1 MITVAK
7 NAGFCFGVRRATD
20 TVEKLIKE
28 KNNSSV
34 YILGQLIHNEEYIKY
49 LEENGVY
56 EISPDQ
62 IDEIYERAKSGEK
75 ITVVVRTH
83 GIEKE
88 IYEKLQGCDEKEENF
103 TLVNCT
109 CPYVTKIHKI
119 ANENSNTKV
128 KKEIFV
134 LIGSGGH
141 PEVLSIMSHA
151 KGDKYVFS
159 NGQELENFLL
169 EMKKRED
176 FDEIIVN
183 MASQTTQ
190 KLQEWEK
197 CQKILKKYCTNAKIF
212 DTICSVTDIRQRE
225 ADELSRKSDVMIVVG
240 GKGSSNTSK
249 LAQVCEKNCKN
260 TYWVQTSRDI
270 PLDKIGYAKN
280 IGITAG
286 ASTPDSLI
294 QEVKE
299 TMSEIME
306 KQIENEDFG
315 KMLEEMESVKLYTGA
330 TVTGTVMGI
339 TDTEIRL
346 DLGAKLT
353 GIITK
358 DQITDSNDVNL
369 ADLFKIGDEVDAKV
383 ISKSD
388 RDGIAILSKKM
399 VDSVK
404 NLAKI
409 AEYASTNETVD
420 AKVVEITKG
429 GVVCDVEGVRVF
441 VPASLTGVKKGDDM
455 NVLANTT
462 QQIKIVEIKDNKRE
476 AIGSIRAVI
485 NEQKKA
491 EYEQRQAEKEQKRLE
506 KEAYFNSLEVGMV
519 FEGPVK
525 NVTNYGAFVD
535 IGGVDGLVHKTELTW
550 NNKIAPSSVVKT
562 GDVIKVYIKSIDT
575 ENKKISLGYK
585 TEDSKPWNI
594 FKSQYN
600 VGDVVIVK
608 IRNIET
614 YGAFAEIIPGVDG
627 LIHISQIADRKIE
640 SVASVLTKGDS
651 VSALIKE
658 IDDEK
663 EKVSLSM
670 RALLEEGSEEE
681 ADDEEV
687 EVEVIEEAAEEVA
700 ADETAE

>member
-28 KNNSSV
+28 KNKSSV

-49 LEENGVY
+49 LEENGVF

-62 IDEIYERAKSGEK
+62 IDKIYERAKNGEK

-88 IYEKLQGCDEKEENF
+88 IYEKLQSCDEKEKNF

-119 ANENSNTKV
+119 ANENSDTKV

-134 LIGSGGH
+134 LIGKNDH
-141 PEVLSIMSHA
+141 PEVLSIMSHVD
-151 KGDKYVFS
+151 GDGYVFS

-225 ADELSRKSDVMIVVG
+225 ADELSRKCDVMIVVG
-240 GKGSSNTSK
+240 GLASSNTSK
-249 LAQVCEKNCKN
+249 LAQVCEKNCEN

-299 TMSEIME
+299 TMSEIVE
-306 KQIENEDFG
+306 KIEKIENEDFG

-429 GVVCDVEGVRVF
+429 GVVCDVDGVRVF
-441 VPASLTGVKKGDDM
+441 VPASMTGVKKGDDM
-455 NVLANTT
+455 SVLKGTT

-491 EYEQRQAEKEQKRLE
+491 EYEQKQAA
-506 KEAYFNSLEVGMV
+506 KEAFWNSLEVGME

-525 NVTNYGAFVD
+525 NITNYGAFVD
-535 IGGVDGLVHKTELTW
+535 LGGIDGLVHKTELTW

-562 GDVIKVYIKSIDT
+562 GEIIKVYIKSIDN

-670 RALLEEGSEEE
+670 RALLEDNSEEE
-681 ADDEEV
+681 AAEEEV

>member
-1 MITVAK
+1 MITVAE
-7 NAGFCFGVRRATD
+7 NAGFCFGVRRATQ
-20 TVEKLIKE
+20 TVEKLIEE
-28 KNNSSV
+28 KNQSSV
-34 YILGQLIHNEEYIKY
+34 YVLGQLIHNEEYTKF
-49 LEENGVY
+49 LEENGVF
-56 EISPDQ
+56 EVSPDQ
-62 IDEIYERAKSGEK
+62 IDGLYERVKKGEK

-83 GIEKE
+83 GIEKD
-88 IYEKLQGCDEKEENF
+88 IYEKLQKCDEKEEGF

-119 ANENSNTKV
+119 ASENSDTEAKG
-128 KKEIFV
+128 EIFV
-134 LIGSGGH
+134 LIGKKDH
-141 PEVLSIMSHA
+141 PEVLSIMSHVV
-151 KGDKYVFS
+151 GNGYVFAS
-159 NGQELENFLL
+159 AEELEEFLIKCKKNENFD
-169 EMKKRED
+169 KK
-176 FDEIIVN
+176 IIKI
-183 MASQTTQ
+183 ASQTTQ
-190 KLQEWEK
+190 KLEEWEK
-197 CQKILKKYCTNAKIF
+197 CQKILKKHCTNAKIF
-212 DTICSVTDIRQRE
+212 DTICNVTDIRQRE
-225 ADELSRKSDVMIVVG
+225 ADELSRKCDVMIVVG
-240 GKGSSNTSK
+240 GKNSSNTSK
-249 LAQVCEKNCKN
+249 LAQVCEKNCAK
-260 TYWVQTSRDI
+260 TYWVQTCRDI
-270 PLDKIGYAKN
+270 PFDKIGYTKN

-294 QEVKE
+294 QEVKR

-315 KMLEEMESVKLYTGA
+315 KMLDEMESVKLYTGA

-346 DLGAKLT
+346 DLGTKVT

-358 DQITDSNDVNL
+358 DQITDSNDVKL
-369 ADLFKIGDEVDAKV
+369 EDLFKIGDQVEASV

-388 RDGIAILSKKM
+388 RDGVAILSKKK

-404 NLAKI
+404 NIEKMV
-409 AEYASTNETVD
+409 EYQKNNETVN

-429 GVVCDVEGVRVF
+429 GVVCEVESVRVF
-441 VPASLTGVKKGDDM
+441 VPASMTGVKKDEDM

-462 QQIKIVEIKDNKRE
+462 QQIKIVEIKENKKV
-476 AIGSIRAVI
+476 IGSIRAVI
-485 NEQKKA
+485 AEQKKA

-506 KEAYFNSLEVGMV
+506 KEAFFNSLEIGME

-535 IGGVDGLVHKTELTW
+535 LGGVDGLVHKTELSW
-550 NNKIAPSSVVKT
+550 NKNVNPASVVKA
-562 GDVIKVYIKSIDT
+562 GDVIKVYIKDIDT

-585 TEDSKPWNI
+585 TEDSKPWNV
-594 FKSQYN
+594 FKAQYN
-600 VGDVVIVK
+600 VGDVVVVK
-608 IRNIET
+608 IRNVET

-640 SVASVLTKGDS
+640 SVASVLNKGDS

-670 RALLEEGSEEE
+670 RALLDDS
-681 ADDEEV
+681 ADEV
-687 EVEVIEEAAEEVA
+687 AEEVNE
-700 ADETAE
+700 DETAE

>member
-1 MITVAK
+1 MITVAE

-28 KNNSSV
+28 NSKSSV

-49 LEENGVY
+49 LENNGVF

-62 IDEIYERAKSGEK
+62 IDSLYEKAKNGEK

-83 GIEKE
+83 GIEKN
-88 IYEKLQGCDEKEENF
+88 IYEKLQHCDEAAEGF

-119 ANENSNTKV
+119 ANENSNTEE
-128 KKEIFV
+128 KKEIFI
-134 LIGSGGH
+134 LIGKNDH
-141 PEVLSIMSHA
+141 PEVMSIMSHVV
-151 KGDKYVFS
+151 GEGYVFA
-159 NGQELENFLL
+159 NGQELENFLENL
-169 EMKKRED
+169 KKREN
-176 FDEIIVN
+176 FDEISVN

-190 KLQEWEK
+190 KLEEWEK
-197 CQKILKKYCTNAKIF
+197 CQKILKKHCTNAKIF

-225 ADELSRKSDVMIVVG
+225 ADELSQKCDVMIVVG
-240 GKGSSNTSK
+240 GKASSNTSK
-249 LAQVCEKNCKN
+249 LAQVCEKNCEK

-270 PLDKIGYAKN
+270 PLDKIGHAKN

-294 QEVKE
+294 QEVKRA
-299 TMSEIME
+299 MSEIME
-306 KQIENEDFG
+306 KQIEQNEDFG

-346 DLGAKLT
+346 DLGAKVT

-369 ADLFKIGDEVDAKV
+369 ADLFKIGDSVDAKV

-409 AEYASTNETVD
+409 AEYASTNETVE

-429 GVVCDVEGVRVF
+429 GVVCDVDSVRVF
-441 VPASLTGVKKGDDM
+441 IPASMTGIKKGDDM
-455 NVLANTT
+455 SVLAGTT
-462 QQIKIVEIKDNKRE
+462 QQIKIVEVKEGKRE

-491 EYEQRQAEKEQKRLE
+491 AYEEKKAQE
-506 KEAYFNSLEVGMV
+506 EALWNSLEVGME

-525 NVTNYGAFVD
+525 NITSYGAFVD
-535 IGGVDGLVHKTELTW
+535 LGGVDGLVHKSELSW
-550 NNKIAPSSVVKT
+550 NMRVAPSSVVKT
-562 GDVIKVYIKSIDT
+562 GEIIKVYIKAIDN

-585 TEDSKPWNI
+585 TEESKPWNM
-594 FKSQYN
+594 FKAQYN

-608 IRNIET
+608 IRNVET

-640 SVASVLTKGDS
+640 SVASVLKKGDS

-670 RALLEEGSEEE
+670 RALLDDNAEEE
-681 ADDEEV
+681 AEEIVEEV
-687 EVEVIEEAAEEVA
+687 AEEVVEEVAEDNADEAAE
-700 ADETAE
+700 

>member
-1 MITVAK
+1 MITIAK
-7 NAGFCFGVRRATD
+7 NAGFCFGVRRATE
-20 TVEKLIKE
+20 TVENLIKSKE
-28 KNNSSV
+28 KSPV
-34 YILGQLIHNEEYIKY
+34 YVLGQLIHNEEYIKY
-49 LEENGVY
+49 LEKNGVF
-56 EISPDQ
+56 EIEPGQ
-62 IDEIYERAKSGEK
+62 IDELYERVKKGEK

-83 GIEKE
+83 GIEKN
-88 IYEKLQGCDEKEENF
+88 IYEKLQKCDATEEGF

-119 ANENSNTKV
+119 ASENSNSEE
-128 KKEIFV
+128 KEKIFI
-134 LIGSGGH
+134 LIGKKDH
-141 PEVLSIMSHA
+141 PEVLSIMSHVN
-151 KGDKYVFS
+151 GEGYVFAS
-159 NGQELENFLL
+159 SSELENFLINL
-169 EMKKRED
+169 KNREN
-176 FDEIIVN
+176 FDEIFVN
-183 MASQTTQ
+183 LASQTTQ
-190 KLQEWEK
+190 KLEEWEK

-212 DTICSVTDIRQRE
+212 DTICNVTDIRQKE
-225 ADELSRKSDVMIVVG
+225 ADELSCKNDVMIVVG
-240 GKGSSNTSK
+240 GKNSSNTSK
-249 LAQVCEKNCKN
+249 LAQVCEKNCAK
-260 TYWVQTSRDI
+260 TFWVQTCQDI
-270 PLDKIGYAKN
+270 PMDKIGCVKN

-294 QEVKE
+294 QEVKR

-306 KQIENEDFG
+306 KQNEIEDFG
-315 KMLEEMESVKLYTGA
+315 KMLDEMESVKLYTGA
-330 TVTGTVMGI
+330 TVTGIVMAI

-346 DLGAKLT
+346 DLGTKVT

-358 DQITDSNDVNL
+358 DQITDSQTDKL
-369 ADLFKIGDEVDAKV
+369 EDLFKIGDQVDASV

-388 RDGIAILSKKM
+388 KDGVAILSKKK

-404 NLAKI
+404 NFAKMSD
-409 AEYASTNETVD
+409 YLNSNETVN

-441 VPASLTGVKKGDDM
+441 VPASMTGVKKDEDM

-462 QQIKIVEIKDNKRE
+462 QQIKIVEIKDNKRV
-476 AIGSIRAVI
+476 IGSIKAVI
-485 NEQKKA
+485 NEIKKA
-491 EYEQRQAEKEQKRLE
+491 EYEQRKAAREQREAE
-506 KEAYFNSLEVGMV
+506 KEAYFNSLTIGME

-535 IGGVDGLVHKTELTW
+535 IGGVDGLVHKTELSW
-550 NNKIAPSSVVKT
+550 SKNVNPASVVKT
-562 GDVIKVYIKSIDT
+562 GDVIKVFIKDIDS

-594 FKSQYN
+594 FKAQYS
-600 VGDVVIVK
+600 VGDVVVVK

-640 SVASVLTKGDS
+640 SVAGVLNKGDS

-670 RALLEEGSEEE
+670 RALLEDS
-681 ADDEEV
+681 ADEEV
-687 EVEVIEEAAEEVA
+687 AEEVA
-700 ADETAE
+700 EEVNADETAE

>member
-28 KNNSSV
+28 KNKSSV

-49 LEENGVY
+49 LEENGVF

-62 IDEIYERAKSGEK
+62 IDKIYERAKNGEK

-88 IYEKLQGCDEKEENF
+88 IYEKLQSCDEKEKNF

-119 ANENSNTKV
+119 ANENSDTKV

-134 LIGSGGH
+134 LIGKNDH
-141 PEVLSIMSHA
+141 PEVLSIMSHVD
-151 KGDKYVFS
+151 GDGYVFS

-225 ADELSRKSDVMIVVG
+225 ADELSRKCDVMIVVG
-240 GKGSSNTSK
+240 GLASSNTSK
-249 LAQVCEKNCKN
+249 LAQVCEKNCEN

-299 TMSEIME
+299 TMSEIMGKIE
-306 KQIENEDFG
+306 KIENEDFG

-429 GVVCDVEGVRVF
+429 GVVCDVDGVRVF
-441 VPASLTGVKKGDDM
+441 VPASMTGVKKGDDM
-455 NVLANTT
+455 SVLKGTT

-491 EYEQRQAEKEQKRLE
+491 EYEQKQAA
-506 KEAYFNSLEVGMV
+506 KEAFWNSLEVGME

-525 NVTNYGAFVD
+525 NITNYGAFVD
-535 IGGVDGLVHKTELTW
+535 LGGIDGLVHKTELTW
-550 NNKIAPSSVVKT
+550 NNKIAPSSVVKA
-562 GDVIKVYIKSIDT
+562 GEIIKVYIKSIDN

-670 RALLEEGSEEE
+670 RALLEDNSEEE
-681 ADDEEV
+681 AAEEEV

>member
-28 KNNSSV
+28 KNKSSV

-49 LEENGVY
+49 LEENGVF

-62 IDEIYERAKSGEK
+62 IDEIYERTKNGEK

-88 IYEKLQGCDEKEENF
+88 IYEKLQSCDEKEKNF

-119 ANENSNTKV
+119 ANENSDTKV
-128 KKEIFV
+128 KNEIFI
-134 LIGSGGH
+134 LIGKNDH

-151 KGDKYVFS
+151 KGDGYVFS
-159 NGQELENFLL
+159 NGQELEKFLI

-176 FDEIIVN
+176 FDDIYVN

-225 ADELSRKSDVMIVVG
+225 ADELSRKCDVMIVVG
-240 GKGSSNTSK
+240 GLASSNTSK

-299 TMSEIME
+299 TMSEIVE
-306 KQIENEDFG
+306 KIENEDFG

-441 VPASLTGVKKGDDM
+441 VPASMTGVKKGDDM
-455 NVLANTT
+455 GVLKGTT
-462 QQIKIVEIKDNKRE
+462 QQIKIVEIKDNKKE

-491 EYEQRQAEKEQKRLE
+491 EYEQKQAA
-506 KEAYFNSLEVGMV
+506 KEAFWNSLEVGME

-525 NVTNYGAFVD
+525 NITNYGAFVD
-535 IGGVDGLVHKTELTW
+535 LGGVDGLVHKTELTW

-562 GDVIKVYIKSIDT
+562 GEIIKVYIKAIDN

-594 FKSQYN
+594 FKAQYN

-670 RALLEEGSEEE
+670 RALLEDNSEEE
-681 ADDEEV
+681 AAEEEV

>member
-20 TVEKLIKE
+20 TVEELIKN
-28 KNNSSV
+28 KDKSTV
-34 YILGQLIHNEEYIKY
+34 CILGQLIHNEEYITY
-49 LEENGVY
+49 LEENGVF
-56 EISPDQ
+56 EISPSQ
-62 IDEIYERAKSGEK
+62 INSLYERATNGEK

-83 GIEKE
+83 GIEKN
-88 IYEKLQGCDEKEENF
+88 IYEKLQQCDEASENF

-119 ANENSNTKV
+119 ANENSNTKI
-128 KKEIFV
+128 KNEIFI
-134 LIGSGGH
+134 LIGKNDH
-141 PEVLSIMSHA
+141 PEVLSIMSHVE
-151 KGDKYVFS
+151 GDGYVFA
-159 NGQELENFLL
+159 NGEELENFLM

-176 FDEIIVN
+176 FDEIFVN

-197 CQKILKKYCTNAKIF
+197 CQKILKKHCTNAKIF

-225 ADELSRKSDVMIVVG
+225 ADELSRECDVMIVVG
-240 GKGSSNTSK
+240 GLSSSNTSK
-249 LAQVCEKNCKN
+249 LAQVCEKNCEK
-260 TYWVQTSRDI
+260 TFWIQTSKDI
-270 PLDKIGYAKN
+270 PLDKIGHAKN

-306 KQIENEDFG
+306 KQNENFG
-315 KMLEEMESVKLYTGA
+315 EMLEEMESVKLYTGA
-330 TVTGTVMGI
+330 TVTGTVMAI
-339 TDTEIRL
+339 SKTDILL
-346 DLGAKLT
+346 DIGAMFT

-358 DQITDSNDVNL
+358 DQITDSNDAKL
-369 ADLFKIGDEVDAKV
+369 EELFKIGDQVEAKV
-383 ISKSD
+383 IKKND
-388 RDGIAILSKKM
+388 PEGIVILSKKA

-404 NLAKI
+404 NIAKI
-409 AEYASTNETVD
+409 AEYANTKETVD

-429 GVVCDVEGVRVF
+429 GVVCDVDGVRVF
-441 VPASLTGVKKGDDM
+441 VPASMTGVKKGDDM
-455 NVLANTT
+455 NVLKGTT
-462 QQIKIVEIKDNKRE
+462 QQIKIVEIKDNKKE

-485 NEQKKA
+485 SEQKKA
-491 EYEQRQAEKEQKRLE
+491 EYEQKKAEKE
-506 KEAYFNSLEVGMV
+506 AFWNSLEVGME

-550 NNKIAPSSVVKT
+550 NKNVAPSSVVKS
-562 GDVIKVYIKSIDT
+562 GDVIKVYIKAIDN

-585 TEDSKPWNI
+585 TEDSRPWNM
-594 FKSQYN
+594 FKAQYN

-608 IRNIET
+608 IRNVET

-640 SVASVLTKGDS
+640 SVAGVLTKGDS

-670 RALLEEGSEEE
+670 RALLEDAAEEVAE
-681 ADDEEV
+681 EIEEV

>member
-1 MITVAK
+1 MITIAK

-20 TVEKLIKE
+20 TVEALIKE
-28 KNNSSV
+28 KNKSTI
-34 YILGQLIHNEEYIKY
+34 YILGKLIHNEEYIKY
-49 LEENGVY
+49 LEENGVF

-62 IDEIYERAKSGEK
+62 IDELYKRAISGEK

-83 GIEKE
+83 GIEKN
-88 IYEKLQGCDEKEENF
+88 IYEKLESCEKTTENF

-119 ANENSNTKV
+119 ANENSDTKE
-128 KKEIFV
+128 KKEIFI
-134 LIGSGGH
+134 LIGKNDH
-141 PEVLSIMSHA
+141 PEVMSIMSHVV
-151 KGDKYVFS
+151 GEGYVFA
-159 NGQELENFLL
+159 NGQELENFLTDL
-169 EMKKRED
+169 KKREN
-176 FDEIIVN
+176 FDEIFVN
-183 MASQTTQ
+183 MAAQTTQ
-190 KLQEWEK
+190 KLEEWEK
-197 CQKILKKYCTNAKIF
+197 CQKILKKHCTNAKIF
-212 DTICSVTDIRQRE
+212 ATICSVTDIRQRE
-225 ADELSRKSDVMIVVG
+225 ADELSRKCDVMIVVG
-240 GKGSSNTSK
+240 GKTSSNTSK
-249 LAQVCEKNCKN
+249 LAQVCEKNCTK

-270 PLDKIGYAKN
+270 PLDKIGHAKN

-294 QEVKE
+294 QEVKR

-306 KQIENEDFG
+306 NQIENQIENEDFG

-346 DLGAKLT
+346 DLGAKVT

-369 ADLFKIGDEVDAKV
+369 ADLFKIGDSVDAKV

-409 AEYASTNETVD
+409 AEYASTNETVE

-429 GVVCDVEGVRVF
+429 GVVCDVDSVRVF
-441 VPASLTGVKKGDDM
+441 IPASMTGIKKGDDM
-455 NVLANTT
+455 SVLAGTT
-462 QQIKIVEIKDNKRE
+462 QQIKIVEVKDNKRE

-491 EYEQRQAEKEQKRLE
+491 AYEEKKA
-506 KEAYFNSLEVGMV
+506 KEEALWNSLEVGME

-525 NVTNYGAFVD
+525 NITSYGAFVD
-535 IGGVDGLVHKTELTW
+535 LGGIDGLVHKSELSW
-550 NNKIAPSSVVKT
+550 NMRVAPSSVVKT
-562 GDVIKVYIKSIDT
+562 GEIIKVYIKAIDN

-585 TEDSKPWNI
+585 TEESKPWNI
-594 FKSQYN
+594 FKAQYN

-608 IRNIET
+608 IRNVET

-640 SVASVLTKGDS
+640 SVASVLKKGDS

-670 RALLEEGSEEE
+670 RALLEDNAEEE
-681 ADDEEV
+681 VAEEV
-687 EVEVIEEAAEEVA
+687 VEEAAEEVA
-700 ADETAE
+700 EEVAEDNADEAAE

>member
-28 KNNSSV
+28 KNKSSV

-49 LEENGVY
+49 LEENGVF

-62 IDEIYERAKSGEK
+62 IDKIYERAKNGEK

-88 IYEKLQGCDEKEENF
+88 IYEKLQSCDEKEKNF

-119 ANENSNTKV
+119 ANENSDTKV

-134 LIGSGGH
+134 LIGKNDH
-141 PEVLSIMSHA
+141 PEVLSIMSHVD
-151 KGDKYVFS
+151 GDGYVFS

-176 FDEIIVN
+176 FDDIYVN

-225 ADELSRKSDVMIVVG
+225 ADELSRKCDVMIVVG
-240 GKGSSNTSK
+240 GLASSNTSK
-249 LAQVCEKNCKN
+249 LAQVCEKNCEN

-299 TMSEIME
+299 TMSEIVE
-306 KQIENEDFG
+306 KIEKIENEDFG

-429 GVVCDVEGVRVF
+429 GVVCDVDGVRVF
-441 VPASLTGVKKGDDM
+441 VPASMTGVKKGDDM
-455 NVLANTT
+455 SVLKGTT

-491 EYEQRQAEKEQKRLE
+491 EYEQKQAA
-506 KEAYFNSLEVGMV
+506 KEAFWNSLEVGME

-525 NVTNYGAFVD
+525 NITNYGAFVD
-535 IGGVDGLVHKTELTW
+535 LGGIDGLVHKTELTW

-562 GDVIKVYIKSIDT
+562 GEIIKVYIKSIDN

-670 RALLEEGSEEE
+670 RALLEDNSEEE
-681 ADDEEV
+681 AAEEEV